1 MPLILAIEPDRRQAA
16 HLTQIVRQRVGAEL
30 ILAET
35 TELALA
41 QIGNRVPDL
50 ILVPALMSPTDD
62 AALAAALRVIA
73 TAAHVQMLTTPL
85 FASAAPEPKAR
96 GVLAAFRRAKPTKP
110 STDGCDPAE
119 FAQQI
124 SSYLE
129 SAAEERATAQHIEA
143 PLPVSAP
150 APRPPAEAPQRYV
163 PLEPGRLYRDEATT
177 SPDLETPPFVNT
189 AQDAAGVSFEP
200 EPLAEITEPLFES
213 VEPGELASEQP
224 PVYEIYAETVSEA
237 DATLAES
244 LLEIPE
250 PVLETAEPV
259 LETSEP
265 MFAAPEPMLAAE
277 EATFEAPEPMFA
289 APETT
294 FETPEPA
301 FELPE
306 PAFAVSETTLEAPE
320 PVFEAPVQAFEV
332 QEPTLAASE
341 ITLETP
347 EPMFAVPEPVF
358 EAPTG
363 VDEAPAP
370 AYEAEDAVVETTDP
384 ILETPQPLSARGP
397 AYPRRIGFVVH
408 ETGAETTPLA
418 AQPFDIETEPLE
430 IAASIDTDFVVEAV
444 SEAGL
449 ELETAA
455 PYSASLDDEAIE
467 LGTVDLSSALS
478 EFDDLLVVDAQSNVS
493 IEEPGVEEVTVEA
506 ASFSDDNFNDAGVS
520 EIDANDVEVAQRM
533 QTPEI
538 VETAATAAPQARV
551 FEFDALKE
559 FAASL
564 EAVSTPPVQAALT
577 TDQTHQAGAPDP
589 FEFDDLFPRREPVE
603 PSPLGAWRSWMPLE
617 GIVAEAWDTHAPAH
631 VVERAVERPAEK
643 RAPERPDWV
652 QLVESLRIDVERR
665 RSEKPAAAAPKPPRN
680 APTRPI
686 QDEWG
691 LFDPAQ
697 CGFAALLDKLE
708 EITEANATRPR
719 RSA

>member
-1 MPLILAIEPDRRQAA
+1 MPLILAVEPDRRQGA
-16 HLTQIVRQRVGAEL
+16 HITQIVRQRVGAEL

-50 ILVPALMSPTDD
+50 ILVPALLSPADD

-85 FASAAPEPKAR
+85 FASAAPAPKAR

-150 APRPPAEAPQRYV
+150 APSVSAEAPQRYA
-163 PLEPGRLYRDEATT
+163 PLEPGRLYRDEAAT
-177 SPDLETPPFVNT
+177 SHELLTPLV
-189 AQDAAGVSFEP
+189 DAAPEPATASFEYEGVAEIA
-200 EPLAEITEPLFES
+200 EPLVES
-213 VEPGELASEQP
+213 VDPVELEVEQP
-224 PVYEIYAETVSEA
+224 PVYETYVETVAEA
-237 DATLAES
+237 DATLAEP
-244 LLEIPE
+244 LLETPDS
-250 PVLETAEPV
+250 VLETAEPIF
-259 LETSEP
+259 ETSEP
-265 MFAAPEPMLAAE
+265 MIAAPEPVYE
-277 EATFEAPEPMFA
+277 TPEPLYEA
-289 APETT
+289 SVPIYQPPAPMYEASEPV
-294 FETPEPA
+294 FETPEPTFVVPEPTYA
-301 FELPE
+301 LPE
-306 PAFAVSETTLEAPE
+306 PAYDTPEPVLDAPE
-320 PVFEAPVQAFEV
+320 PVFEAPTVVEEA
-332 QEPTLAASE
+332 PAA
-341 ITLETP
+341 IFETP
-347 EPMFAVPEPVF
+347 EPVADAPDPITDAPEPL
-358 EAPTG
+358 A
-363 VDEAPAP
+363 
-370 AYEAEDAVVETTDP
+370 
-384 ILETPQPLSARGP
+384 ARAS

-408 ETGAETTPLA
+408 DVEPETTPLA
-418 AQPFDIETEPLE
+418 AESFDIQTESID

-444 SEAGL
+444 SEPGL
-449 ELETAA
+449 EHQTVAA
-455 PYSASLDDEAIE
+455 YSGSVEDEAIE
-467 LGTVDLSSALS
+467 LVDVDLSSALS
-478 EFDDLLVVDAQSNVS
+478 EFDDLLVVDARNDVSVSNTSNDIDVNE
-493 IEEPGVEEVTVEA
+493 IEL
-506 ASFSDDNFNDAGVS
+506 S
-520 EIDANDVEVAQRM
+520 EIDANDVDVSELM

-538 VETAATAAPQARV
+538 VEAAAAATPQTRV
-551 FEFDALKE
+551 IQFDALKE

-564 EAVSTPPVQAALT
+564 DVVTTPEQTLAT
-577 TDQTHQAGAPDP
+577 TDQPDQAAAAAA

-603 PSPLGAWRSWMPLE
+603 PSPLSAWRSWMPLE
-617 GIVAEAWDTHAPAH
+617 GIAAEASDTPVPTH
-631 VVERAVERPAEK
+631 VVERAVERAAEK
-643 RAPERPDWV
+643 RPAERPDWV

-665 RSEKPAAAAPKPPRN
+665 RSEQPTAAPKPPRK

>member
-1 MPLILAIEPDRRQAA
+1 MPLILAVEPDRRQAA

-85 FASAAPEPKAR
+85 FASAAPAPKAR
-96 GVLAAFRRAKPTKP
+96 GVLSAFRRAKPTKP

-129 SAAEERATAQHIEA
+129 SAAEERATAQYTEP

-150 APRPPAEAPQRYV
+150 APRQPAESPQRYI

-177 SPDLETPPFVNT
+177 SQDLATPPLV
-189 AQDAAGVSFEP
+189 DAAQEAAAISFESQP
-200 EPLAEITEPLFES
+200 VAEITEPLVES
-213 VEPGELASEQP
+213 FDPVELDSEQP
-224 PVYEIYAETVSEA
+224 PVYETYAETVSEA
-237 DATLAES
+237 AATLPEP
-244 LLEIPE
+244 LLEISE
-250 PVLETAEPV
+250 PVLETAEPI

-265 MFAAPEPMLAAE
+265 MFVAPEP
-277 EATFEAPEPMFA
+277 TFEAPEPILA
-289 APETT
+289 AE
-294 FETPEPA
+294 EA
-301 FELPE
+301 
-306 PAFAVSETTLEAPE
+306 TLEAPE
-320 PVFEAPVQAFEV
+320 PVFETAEPTFEAPEPAFEAPEPAFEV

-341 ITLETP
+341 ISLETP
-347 EPMFAVPEPVF
+347 EPMFAAPEPVF
-358 EAPTG
+358 ETPSAL
-363 VDEAPAP
+363 DEASAP
-370 AYEAEDAVVETTDP
+370 VYEAQEPVVETAET
-384 ILETPQPLSARGP
+384 ILETPQPFAAREP

-408 ETGAETTPLA
+408 ETEAQTTPLA
-418 AQPFDIETEPLE
+418 AEPFDIEAEPLE

-444 SEAGL
+444 SDTGL
-449 ELETAA
+449 ELETATA
-455 PYSASLDDEAIE
+455 YSASLDDEAIE

-478 EFDDLLVVDAQSNVS
+478 EFDDLLVVDAQSDVS
-493 IEEPGVEEVTVEA
+493 IEEVGVEA
-506 ASFSDDNFNDAGVS
+506 ASISDDSFTDAGVS
-520 EIDANDVEVAQRM
+520 ENDANDVDVVELM
-533 QTPEI
+533 QAPEI
-538 VETAATAAPQARV
+538 AEAAVPAAPQARV

-564 EAVSTPPVQAALT
+564 DAVSTSPVQAALT
-577 TDQTHQAGAPDP
+577 TDQPVQAAAADG
-589 FEFDDLFPRREPVE
+589 FGFDDLFPRREPVE

-617 GIVAEAWDTHAPAH
+617 GIAAEAWDTHVPAH

-643 RAPERPDWV
+643 KPAERPDWV

-665 RSEKPAAAAPKPPRN
+665 RSEKPAAAAPKPPRK